1 MFARFPLLAGVVLG
15 SVSPLLGQKTQGP
28 IDFVRDS
35 VFYIDGQ
42 PVVADGATKYK
53 GIKSFADI
61 KAGYWTKAEGK
72 RRADNVIVAT
82 KIEAKPNT
90 LEGNEGQI
98 IDITNQIEKLWV
110 DNKMMFEPIDSNKVK
125 KIGDILTS
133 GPEVDRANRI
143 MARLLPS
150 HIPPSAVRVH
160 VVKTDDWNA
169 SAMANGAVWVF
180 TGLMST
186 FDDDE
191 LSLVL
196 GHELAH
202 YTYEHSRRR
211 NTGMKNTLGQIL
223 AVGSQVAGQAVGGTA
238 GQLASMGA
246 GLGAS
251 AMLTGYSR
259 EFEDQADRVG
269 LRYAWEGGFDVR
281 KGPGLWQKFKDKYGE
296 TDKFTNFFQGD
307 HSRPTERIR
316 NIQRQIDMLYQGTP
330 PARKS

>member
-1 MFARFPLLAGVVLG
+1 MLARFPLLLG
-15 SVSPLLGQKTQGP
+15 TLLGVPTFLSAQKTQGP

-35 VFYIDGQ
+35 IIYIDGQ
-42 PVVADGATKYK
+42 PVVADGATKFK
-53 GIKSFADI
+53 GVKSLAEIKP
-61 KAGYWTKAEGK
+61 GYWTKAEGK
-72 RRADNVIVAT
+72 RRPDNVIIAT
-82 KIEAKPNT
+82 KIEARPNK

-110 DNKMMFEPIDSNKVK
+110 DNKMMFEPVDSNKIK
-125 KIGDILTS
+125 KVGDILTS

-143 MARLLPS
+143 MDRLRPS
-150 HIPPSAVRVH
+150 HIPKEAVRVH
-160 VVKTDDWNA
+160 VVKTEDWNA

-202 YTYEHSRRR
+202 YTYEHSRRKG
-211 NTGMKNTLGQIL
+211 TGAKNTIGQIL
-223 AVGSQVAGQAVGGTA
+223 AVGGQVAGAAVGGTA

-269 LRYAWEGGFDVR
+269 LRYAWEGGFDVK

-307 HSRPTERIR
+307 HSRPTERIK
-316 NIQRQIDMLYQGTP
+316 NIQRQIDLNYQGAP
-330 PARKS
+330 PKRN

>member
-1 MFARFPLLAGVVLG
+1 MPARFLLVLG
-15 SVSPLLGQKTQGP
+15 TILGTASPILAQKTQGP
-28 IDFVRDS
+28 IDFVRDTL
-35 VFYIDGQ
+35 FYIDGQ
-42 PVVADGATKYK
+42 PVIANDATKYK
-53 GIKSFADI
+53 GVKGWADL
-61 KAGYWTKAEGK
+61 KAGYWTKAEG
-72 RRADNVIVAT
+72 RRRPDNVIVAT
-82 KIEAKPNT
+82 KIEARPNQ

-110 DNKMMFEPIDSNKVK
+110 DKKMMFEPIDSNKIK
-125 KIGDILTS
+125 KVGDILAS

-143 MARLLPS
+143 MDRLRPS
-150 HIPPSAVRVH
+150 HIPKAAVRVH
-160 VVKTDDWNA
+160 VVKTEDWNA

-202 YTYEHSRRR
+202 YTYEHSRRKG
-211 NTGMKNTLGQIL
+211 TGAKNTIGQIL
-223 AVGSQVAGQAVGGTA
+223 AVGGQVAGAAVGGTA

-269 LRYAWEGGFDVR
+269 LRYAWEGGFDVK

-316 NIQRQIDMLYQGTP
+316 NIQKQVEMFYQGSP
-330 PARKS
+330 PGRQP

>member
-1 MFARFPLLAGVVLG
+1 MLARFPLLLGTFLGVPNVL
-15 SVSPLLGQKTQGP
+15 SAQKTQGP

-35 VFYIDGQ
+35 IIYIDGQ
-42 PVVADGATKYK
+42 PVVADGATKFK
-53 GIKSFADI
+53 GVKSLAEIKP
-61 KAGYWTKAEGK
+61 GYWTKAEGK
-72 RRADNVIVAT
+72 RRPDSVFIIAT
-82 KIEAKPNT
+82 KIEARPNK

-98 IDITNQIEKLWV
+98 IDVTNQIEKLWV
-110 DNKMMFEPIDSNKVK
+110 DNKMMFEPIDSNKIK
-125 KIGDILTS
+125 KVGDILTS

-143 MARLLPS
+143 MDRLRPS
-150 HIPPSAVRVH
+150 HIPKEAVRVH
-160 VVKTDDWNA
+160 VVKTEDWNA

-202 YTYEHSRRR
+202 YTYEHSRRKG
-211 NTGMKNTLGQIL
+211 TGAKNTIGQIL
-223 AVGSQVAGQAVGGTA
+223 AVGGQVAGAAVGGTA

-269 LRYAWEGGFDVR
+269 LRYAWEGGFDVK

-307 HSRPTERIR
+307 HSRPTERIK
-316 NIQRQIDMLYQGTP
+316 NIQRQIDLNYQGAP
-330 PARKS
+330 PKRN